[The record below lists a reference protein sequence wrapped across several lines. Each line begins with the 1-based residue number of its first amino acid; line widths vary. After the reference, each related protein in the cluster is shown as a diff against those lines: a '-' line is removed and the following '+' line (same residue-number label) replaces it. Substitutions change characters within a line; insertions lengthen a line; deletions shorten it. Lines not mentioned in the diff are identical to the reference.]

1 MDGGSKMSFL
11 VEYVG
16 NVNLVPVIITIVSVA
31 AGLIILSSIFR
42 MWKKVPQ
49 DKAMVV
55 TGMKKRIITGGGG
68 LVIPV
73 LERTDTISLGNIQLN
88 VNTSQTMSSQGVPID
103 VAGTAVIKVRNTHES
118 IYAAIEQF
126 SGINEGQIQTSISD
140 QVTLI
145 LEGKLR
151 EIVASMT
158 VEQIYNDREAFSA
171 KVQEVVGTKIG
182 EMGLELKDFSIKDV
196 NDTNGYIRAL
206 GAKQIAE
213 KKKDAEIAQA
223 MALKEESIK
232 KSEATKEGERARL
245 EAETEVSAAQKAKEV
260 QEAQYRSEQE
270 SAKAKAD
277 AAYEIQKSIT
287 NKEVIAA
294 QMEADILKQQKQK
307 ELQEAQLQV
316 EIAREQKQTELEQR
330 RAEKTRE
337 ELKVKIVEPA
347 NAEREQKQAEADAQ
361 KYTKIAEAQARAEA
375 RKAEANAEAE
385 AKKAEANAEAEAIKV
400 KAEAEANAAAVSG
413 DARAKAIAAVG
424 LAEAEAIKAKGLAE
438 AEAMEKKA
446 EAYKKYTGAAMAD
459 KLIEKLPDI
468 AKAIAEPLSQIS
480 DIKIYGGGVDNVAE
494 NVPTVLA
501 KVFDTVQSSVG
512 IDMKSIVMADS
523 LEAKTTKN
531 INLTGVEDVLKKE
544 IEK

>member
-1 MDGGSKMSFL
+1 MNFL
-11 VEYVG
+11 SMEFNISDYT
-16 NVNLVPVIITIVSVA
+16 PVIITIVSVMGA
-31 AGLIILSSIFR
+31 LIILTCIFR
-42 MWKKVPQ
+42 MWRKVPQ

-55 TGMKKRIITGGGG
+55 TGLRKKIITGGGG

-73 LERTDTISLGNIQLN
+73 LERTDMISLGNIQLN

-103 VAGTAVIKVRNTHES
+103 VAGTAVIKVRNTQES

-126 SGINEGQIQTSISD
+126 TGTNEMQIQASISE
-140 QVTLI
+140 QCTLI

-223 MALKEESIK
+223 MALKEESIQ
-232 KSEATKEGERARL
+232 KSAATKEGEKARL
-245 EAETEVSAAQKAKEV
+245 EAQTEVSAAMKAKEV
-260 QEAQYRSEQE
+260 QEAQYRTEQE

-287 NKEVIAA
+287 NKDVIQA
-294 QMEADILKQQKQK
+294 QMEADILKQVKQK

-337 ELKVKIVEPA
+337 ELKTKVVEPA
-347 NAEREQKQAEADAQ
+347 NADREQKKAQADAE
-361 KYTKIAEAQARAEA
+361 KYTKIAEAEARAEA
-375 RKAEANAEAE
+375 RKAEAT
-385 AKKAEANAEAEAIKV
+385 AEAEAIKL
-400 KAEAEANAAAVSG
+400 KAQADADAATVSG
-413 DARAKAIAAVG
+413 EAKAKAISAVG
-424 LAEAEAIKAKGLAE
+424 LAEAEAIRAKGLAE

-446 EAYKKYTGAAMAD
+446 EAYKKYTNAAMAD
-459 KLIEKLPDI
+459 KLIEKLPEI
-468 AKAIAEPLSQIS
+468 ARAVAEPLSKIS
-480 DIKIYGGGVDNVAE
+480 DIKIYGGGVDQVAE
-494 NVPTVLA
+494 NVPAVLA

-512 IDMKSIVMADS
+512 IDMKNIVMGES

-531 INLTGVEDVLKKE
+531 INVTGLGETLTHELTQ
-544 IEK
+544 

>member
-1 MDGGSKMSFL
+1 MLLVSLDGA
-11 VEYVG
+11 
-16 NVNLVPVIITIVSVA
+16 NLTPIIITVLAVVAVIILFSV
-31 AGLIILSSIFR
+31 IFS

-55 TGMKKRIITGGGG
+55 TGWRKRIITGGGG

-88 VNTSQTMSSQGVPID
+88 INTSQTMSSQGVPID
-103 VAGTAVIKVRNTHES
+103 VAGTAVIKVRNTRES

-126 SGINEGQIQTSISD
+126 IGNNEMQIQKSISD

-223 MALKEESIK
+223 IALKEENIK
-232 KSEATKEGERARL
+232 KSEATKEGEKARL
-245 EAETEVSAAQKAKEV
+245 EAQTEVSAAMKAKEV
-260 QEAQYRSEQE
+260 READFRSEQE

-287 NKEVIAA
+287 DKDVIAA
-294 QMEADILKQQKQK
+294 QMEADILKQIKQK
-307 ELQEAQLQV
+307 ELQEAQMQV
-316 EIAREQKQTELEQR
+316 EIARELKQIELEQR
-330 RAEKTRE
+330 RAEKTRQ
-337 ELKVKIVEPA
+337 ELKTTVVEPA
-347 NAEREQKQAEADAQ
+347 NADREQKMAEADAE
-361 KYTKIAEAQARAEA
+361 KYTKIAEAQAR
-375 RKAEANAEAE
+375 AE
-385 AKKAEANAEAEAIKV
+385 AKKAEANAEAEAILMKAR
-400 KAEAEANAAAVSG
+400 AEADAATLSG
-413 DARAKAIAAVG
+413 EARAKAIAAVG
-424 LAEAEAIKAKGLAE
+424 LAEAEAIKAKGIAE
-438 AEAMEKKA
+438 AEAMQKKA
-446 EAYKKYTGAAMAD
+446 EAYKNYTGAAMAD
-459 KLIEKLPDI
+459 KLIDKLPEL
-468 AKAIAEPLSQIS
+468 ARAVAEPLSQIS
-480 DIKIYGGGVDNVAE
+480 DIKIYGGGVESVTD

-501 KVFDTVQSSVG
+501 KVFETVQSSVG
-512 IDMKSIVMADS
+512 IDMKNIVMADS
-523 LEAKTTKN
+523 LDAKTTKN
-531 INLTGVEDVLKKE
+531 INVTGLEGHVLNE
-544 IEK
+544 FE

>member
-1 MDGGSKMSFL
+1 
-11 VEYVG
+11 
-16 NVNLVPVIITIVSVA
+16 
-31 AGLIILSSIFR
+31 
-42 MWKKVPQ
+42 
-49 DKAMVV
+49 
-55 TGMKKRIITGGGG
+55 
-68 LVIPV
+68 
-73 LERTDTISLGNIQLN
+73 
-88 VNTSQTMSSQGVPID
+88 MSSQGVPID

-126 SGINEGQIQTSISD
+126 TGANESQIQNSISE

-223 MALKEESIK
+223 MALKEESIQ
-232 KSEATKEGERARL
+232 KSEATKEGEKARL
-245 EAETEVSAAQKAKEV
+245 EAQTQVSAALKAKEV

-287 NKEVIAA
+287 YKEVIAA

-347 NAEREQKQAEADAQ
+347 DADRQQKQAEADAE
-361 KYTKIAEAQARAEA
+361 KYTRIAEAQARAEA
-375 RKAEANAEAE
+375 RIAEAKAGAE

-413 DARAKAIAAVG
+413 EARAKAISAVG

-446 EAYKKYTGAAMAD
+446 DAYKKYTGAAMAD
-459 KLIEKLPDI
+459 KLIEKLPEI

-480 DIKIYGGGVDNVAE
+480 DIKIYGGGIDNVAD

-512 IDMKSIVMADS
+512 IDMKNIVMGES
-523 LEAKTTKN
+523 LDAKTTKN
-531 INLTGVEDVLKKE
+531 INLSGVDDILKDELSK
-544 IEK
+544 

>member
-1 MDGGSKMSFL
+1 MSFL
-11 VEYVG
+11 TTVFDVSSIT
-16 NVNLVPVIITIVSVA
+16 PIIITVVAVA
-31 AGLIILSSIFR
+31 AGIAVLTSIFR

-55 TGMKKRIITGGGG
+55 TGMKKRVITGGGG

-88 VNTSQTMSSQGVPID
+88 ISTSQTMSSQGVPID

-126 SGINEGQIQTSISD
+126 TGANELHIQESISE

-223 MALKEESIK
+223 MAQKEESIQ
-232 KSEATKEGERARL
+232 KSAATKEGEKARL

-337 ELKVKIVEPA
+337 ELKTKIVEPA
-347 NAEREQKQAEADAQ
+347 NAEREQKQAEADAE

-375 RKAEANAEAE
+375 RKAEAIAEAE
-385 AKKAEANAEAEAIKV
+385 AKKAEAQGEAEAIKV
-400 KAEAEANAAAVSG
+400 KAEAEANAAAISG
-413 DARAKAIAAVG
+413 EARAKAISAVG

-459 KLIEKLPDI
+459 KLIEKLPEI
-468 AKAIAEPLSQIS
+468 AKAIADPLSQIS
-480 DIKIYGGGVDNVAE
+480 DIKIYGGGIDNVAE
-494 NVPTVLA
+494 NVPTILA

-523 LEAKTTKN
+523 LEARTTKN
-531 INLTGVEDVLKKE
+531 INVTGVEDVLNGKN
-544 IEK
+544 INL

>member
-1 MDGGSKMSFL
+1 MLLTGFEGI
-11 VEYVG
+11 
-16 NVNLVPVIITIVSVA
+16 NLAPIVITAIAVA
-31 AGLIILSSIFR
+31 AVLILLSMIFK

-55 TGMKKRIITGGGG
+55 TGLRKKVITGGGG
-68 LVIPV
+68 FVFPV

-88 VNTSQTMSSQGVPID
+88 VSTSQTMSSQGVPID
-103 VAGTAVIKVRNTHES
+103 VVGTAVIKVRNTHES
-118 IYAAIEQF
+118 IYTAIEQF
-126 SGINEGQIQTSISD
+126 TGPNEVQIQKSIAD

-232 KSEATKEGERARL
+232 KAEATKEGEKARL
-245 EAETEVSAAQKAKEV
+245 EAETEVSAALKVKEV
-260 QEAQYRSEQE
+260 RESDYRIEQQ

-287 NKEVIAA
+287 YKEVIAA

-316 EIAREQKQTELEQR
+316 EIARELKQIELEQR

-337 ELKVKIVEPA
+337 ELKTKVVEPA
-347 NAEREQKQAEADAQ
+347 NAEREQKRAEAEAE
-361 KYTKIAEAQARAEA
+361 KYARIAEAEA
-375 RKAEANAEAE
+375 RAE
-385 AKKAEANAEAEAIKV
+385 AKKAEAFAEAEAIALKA
-400 KAEAEANAAAVSG
+400 KAEAEAAKISG
-413 DARAKAIAAVG
+413 EAKAKAIAAVG

-459 KLIEKLPDI
+459 KLIEKLPEL
-468 AKAIAEPLSQIS
+468 ARAVAEPLSQIS
-480 DIKIYGGGVDNVAE
+480 DIKIYGGGIDSVSD

-501 KVFDTVQSSVG
+501 KVFETVQSSVG
-512 IDMKSIVMADS
+512 IDMKNIIMAES

-531 INLTGVEDVLKKE
+531 INLTGLNEEVADDLVK
-544 IEK
+544 

>member
-1 MDGGSKMSFL
+1 MTL
-11 VEYVG
+11 LANVG
-16 NVNLVPVIITIVSVA
+16 VNFGPIIITVLAVVI
-31 AGLIILSSIFR
+31 GIFILVSIFS

-68 LVIPV
+68 VVLPV

-88 VNTSQTMSSQGVPID
+88 VNTSQTMSSQGIPID

-118 IYAAIEQF
+118 IYLAIEQF
-126 SGINEGQIQTSISD
+126 SGINENQIQASIAE

-196 NDTNGYIRAL
+196 NDTNGYIKAL

-223 MALKEESIK
+223 LALKEESIK
-232 KSEATKEGERARL
+232 KSEATKEGEKARL
-245 EAETEVSAAQKAKEV
+245 EAQTEVSAAMKAKEV
-260 QEAQYRSEQE
+260 QEAQYRIEQE

-287 NKEVIAA
+287 YKDVIAA
-294 QMEADILKQQKQK
+294 QMEADILRQQKQK

-337 ELKVKIVEPA
+337 ELKTKVVEPA
-347 NAEREQKQAEADAQ
+347 NADREQKKAEADAK
-361 KYTKIAEAQARAEA
+361 KYAQIADAEARAEA
-375 RKAEANAEAE
+375 RKAESV
-385 AKKAEANAEAEAIKV
+385 AEAEAIKL
-400 KAEAEANAAAVSG
+400 KAQAQANAEAINGEAK
-413 DARAKAIAAVG
+413 AKAISAVG
-424 LAEAEAIKAKGLAE
+424 LAEAESIKAKGLAE

-459 KLIEKLPDI
+459 KLIEKLPDL
-468 AKAIAEPLSQIS
+468 AKAIAEPLGQIS
-480 DIKIYGGGVDNVAE
+480 DIKIYGGGIESVSD

-501 KVFDTVQSSVG
+501 KVFDTVQSAVG

-523 LEAKTTKN
+523 LEARTTKN
-531 INLTGVEDVLKKE
+531 ISVSGVGGDLIDE
-544 IEK
+544 ITK

>member
-1 MDGGSKMSFL
+1 MILLKAEGYSFT
-11 VEYVG
+11 
-16 NVNLVPVIITIVSVA
+16 PIVITVIAVL
-31 AGLIILSSIFR
+31 AGIAILASIFS

-55 TGMKKRIITGGGG
+55 TGLKKRVITGGGG

-73 LERTDTISLGNIQLN
+73 LERTDTISLGNMQLN
-88 VNTSQTMSSQGVPID
+88 INTSQTMSSQGVPID
-103 VAGTAVIKVRNTHES
+103 VAGTAVIKVRNTFES

-126 SGINEGQIQTSISD
+126 TGTNESQIQGSISE

-158 VEQIYNDREAFSA
+158 VEMIYNDREAFSA

-213 KKKDAEIAQA
+213 KRKDAEIAQA
-223 MALKEESIK
+223 MAQKEESIQ
-232 KSEATKEGERARL
+232 KSVATKEGEKARL
-245 EAETEVSAAQKAKEV
+245 EAETEVSAAIMAKEV
-260 QEAQYRSEQE
+260 LEAQYRSEQE

-287 NKEVIAA
+287 NKDVIAA
-294 QMEADILKQQKQK
+294 QMEADILRQLKQK

-337 ELKVKIVEPA
+337 ELKTKIVEPA
-347 NAEREQKQAEADAQ
+347 NAEREQRMAEADAE

-375 RKAEANAEAE
+375 RV
-385 AKKAEANAEAEAIKV
+385 AEANAEAEAIKV
-400 KAEAEANAAAVSG
+400 RAEADANAATVSG
-413 DARAKAIAAVG
+413 EAKARAISAVG

-446 EAYKKYTGAAMAD
+446 EAYMKYTGAAMAD
-459 KLIEKLPDI
+459 KLIEKLPEI
-468 AKAIAEPLSQIS
+468 ARAIAEPLSQIS
-480 DIKIYGGGVDNVAE
+480 DIKIYGGGIDSVAD

-501 KVFDTVQSSVG
+501 KVFETVKSAVG

-523 LEAKTTKN
+523 FEARTTKN
-531 INLTGVEDVLKKE
+531 VNVTGVGDVLTKE
-544 IEK
+544 ISK

>member
-1 MDGGSKMSFL
+1 MLLASIEGA
-11 VEYVG
+11 
-16 NVNLVPVIITIVSVA
+16 NLAPVIITVVIVA
-31 AGLIILSSIFR
+31 ALLLLISMIFR

-68 LVIPV
+68 LVLPV
-73 LERTDTISLGNIQLN
+73 FERTDTISLGNIQLN
-88 VNTSQTMSSQGVPID
+88 INTSQTMSSQGVPID
-103 VAGTAVIKVRNTHES
+103 VIGTAVIKVRNTHES

-126 SGINEGQIQTSISD
+126 SGVNEAQIQKSIGD

-196 NDTNGYIRAL
+196 NDTNGYIKAL

-213 KKKDAEIAQA
+213 KKKDAEIAEA
-223 MALKEESIK
+223 LALKEESIK
-232 KSEATKEGERARL
+232 KAEATKEGEKARL
-245 EAETEVSAAQKAKEV
+245 EAETEVSAALKAKGV
-260 QEAQYRSEQE
+260 KEAEFRMEAE

-287 NKEVIAA
+287 DKDVIAA

-316 EIAREQKQTELEQR
+316 EIARELKQIELEQR

-337 ELKVKIVEPA
+337 ELKTKVVEPA
-347 NAEREQKQAEADAQ
+347 IAEKEQKKAEAEAE
-361 KYTKIAEAQARAEA
+361 KYTKIAEAEARAEA
-375 RKAEANAEAE
+375 RKAEANADAE
-385 AKKAEANAEAEAIKV
+385 AIALKAKADAEAETISG
-400 KAEAEANAAAVSG
+400 EAK
-413 DARAKAIAAVG
+413 AKAIAAVG
-424 LAEAEAIKAKGLAE
+424 LAEAEAIKAKGIAE

-468 AKAIAEPLSQIS
+468 AKAVAEPLSQIS
-480 DIKIYGGGVDNVAE
+480 DIKIYGGGIESVSDQ
-494 NVPTVLA
+494 VPTVLA

-531 INLTGVEDVLKKE
+531 VNVSGIDSDVVKK
-544 IEK
+544 

>member
-1 MDGGSKMSFL
+1 MSFL
-11 VEYVG
+11 TEYFG
-16 NVNLVPVIITIVSVA
+16 TIDIVPVIITVVAVA
-31 AGLIILSSIFR
+31 AGLTILTAIFR

-55 TGMKKRIITGGGG
+55 TGMKKRVITGGGG

-126 SGINEGQIQTSISD
+126 TGTNESQIQNSISE

-223 MALKEESIK
+223 MALKEESIQ

-245 EAETEVSAAQKAKEV
+245 EAQTQVSAALKAKEV

-287 NKEVIAA
+287 YKEVIAA

-347 NAEREQKQAEADAQ
+347 DADRQQKQAEADAQ
-361 KYTKIAEAQARAEA
+361 KYTRIAEAQARAEA

-413 DARAKAIAAVG
+413 EARAKAISAVG

-446 EAYKKYTGAAMAD
+446 DAYKKYTGAAMAD
-459 KLIEKLPDI
+459 KLIEKLPEI

-480 DIKIYGGGVDNVAE
+480 DIKIYGGGVDNVAD

-512 IDMKSIVMADS
+512 IDMKNIVMGDS
-523 LEAKTTKN
+523 LDAKTTKN
-531 INLTGVEDVLKKE
+531 INLSGVDDILKDELSK
-544 IEK
+544 

>member
-1 MDGGSKMSFL
+1 MLVGSF
-11 VEYVG
+11 EG
-16 NVNLVPVIITIVSVA
+16 VNLAPIIITVVAVA
-31 AGLIILSSIFR
+31 AGLFLLSAIFR

-55 TGMKKRIITGGGG
+55 TGMKKRVITGGGG

-73 LERTDTISLGNIQLN
+73 LERTDIISLGNIQLN
-88 VNTSQTMSSQGVPID
+88 INTSQTMSSQGVPID
-103 VAGTAVIKVRNTHES
+103 VVGTAVIKVRNTHES

-126 SGINEGQIQTSISD
+126 SGINELQIQKSISD

-223 MALKEESIK
+223 IALKEESIQK
-232 KSEATKEGERARL
+232 AEATKEGEKARL
-245 EAETEVSAAQKAKEV
+245 EAETEVSAAFKAKEV
-260 QEAQYRSEQE
+260 RVADFRSEQE

-294 QMEADILKQQKQK
+294 QMEADILRQQKQK

-316 EIAREQKQTELEQR
+316 EIARELKQIELEQR

-337 ELKVKIVEPA
+337 ELKTKIVEPA
-347 NAEREQKQAEADAQ
+347 NAVREQK
-361 KYTKIAEAQARAEA
+361 
-375 RKAEANAEAE
+375 
-385 AKKAEANAEAEAIKV
+385 
-400 KAEAEANAAAVSG
+400 KAEAEAEKYSRIAEAEARAESQKAEATANAEAITLKAKAEAEAATLSG
-413 DARAKAIAAVG
+413 EARAKAISAVG
-424 LAEAEAIKAKGLAE
+424 LAEAEAIKAKGIAE

-459 KLIEKLPDI
+459 KLIDKLPEL
-468 AKAIAEPLSQIS
+468 ARAVAEPLSQIS
-480 DIKIYGGGVDNVAE
+480 DIKIYGGGIDSISD

-501 KVFDTVQSSVG
+501 KVFDTIQSSVG
-512 IDMKSIVMADS
+512 IDMKNIIMSDS

-531 INLTGVEDVLKKE
+531 INVTGIGEEMIKSISE
-544 IEK
+544 

>member
-1 MDGGSKMSFL
+1 MLLTSF
-11 VEYVG
+11 VEFD
-16 NVNLVPVIITIVSVA
+16 LAPIIITVVA
-31 AGLIILSSIFR
+31 VMAVLILLSMIFR

-55 TGMKKRIITGGGG
+55 TGLRKKVITGGGG
-68 LVIPV
+68 FVLPV

-88 VNTSQTMSSQGVPID
+88 ISTSQTMSSQGVPID
-103 VAGTAVIKVRNTHES
+103 VLGTAVIKVRNTHES

-126 SGINEGQIQTSISD
+126 TGPSEAHIQKAIAD
-140 QVTLI
+140 QVTVI

-223 MALKEESIK
+223 IALKEESIK
-232 KSEATKEGERARL
+232 KAEATKEGERARL
-245 EAETEVSAAQKAKEV
+245 EAETEVSAAQKVKGVRES
-260 QEAQYRSEQE
+260 EYRMEQE

-287 NKEVIAA
+287 FKEVISA
-294 QMEADILKQQKQK
+294 QMEADILKQVKQK

-316 EIAREQKQTELEQR
+316 EIARELKQIELEQR

-337 ELKVKIVEPA
+337 ELKTKVVEPA
-347 NAEREQKQAEADAQ
+347 IAEKEQKKAEAEAE
-361 KYTKIAEAQARAEA
+361 KYSKIAEAEA
-375 RKAEANAEAE
+375 RAE
-385 AKKAEANAEAEAIKV
+385 AKKAEAIAEAEAIALKA
-400 KAEAEANAAAVSG
+400 KADAEAAMISG
-413 DARAKAIAAVG
+413 EARAKAISAVG
-424 LAEAEAIKAKGLAE
+424 MAEAEAIKAKGLAE

-459 KLIEKLPDI
+459 KLIEKLPEL
-468 AKAIAEPLSQIS
+468 ARAIAEPLSQIS
-480 DIKIYGGGVDNVAE
+480 DIKIYGGGIESVTD

-512 IDMKSIVMADS
+512 IDMKNIVMAES

-531 INLTGVEDVLKKE
+531 LNVTGLGEE
-544 IEK
+544 IIKDISK

>member
-1 MDGGSKMSFL
+1 MIYL
-11 VEYVG
+11 TANVG
-16 NVNLVPVIITIVSVA
+16 TTDIVPIIITVIAVA
-31 AGLIILSSIFR
+31 AGLAILTSIFR

-88 VNTSQTMSSQGVPID
+88 VNTIQTMSSQGVPID

-126 SGINEGQIQTSISD
+126 IGTSESQIQNSISE

-223 MALKEESIK
+223 MALKEESIQ
-232 KSEATKEGERARL
+232 KSEAAKEGEKAKL
-245 EAETEVSAAQKAKEV
+245 EAQTQVSSALKAKEV

-287 NKEVIAA
+287 NKDVIAA
-294 QMEADILKQQKQK
+294 QMEADILKQVKQK
-307 ELQEAQLQV
+307 ELQEAELQV

-347 NAEREQKQAEADAQ
+347 DADRLQKQAQADAV
-361 KYTKIAEAQARAEA
+361 KYARIAEAQARAEA
-375 RKAEANAEAE
+375 RKAEANAD
-385 AKKAEANAEAEAIKV
+385 AEAIKV
-400 KAEAEANAAAVSG
+400 KAEAEANAEAVSG
-413 DARAKAIAAVG
+413 ESKAKAITAVG
-424 LAEAEAIKAKGLAE
+424 RAEAESIKAKGLAE

-459 KLIEKLPDI
+459 KLIEKLPEI
-468 AKAIAEPLSQIS
+468 AKAIAEPLGQIS
-480 DIKIYGGGVDNVAE
+480 DIKIYDGGIDKVSE

-501 KVFDTVQSSVG
+501 KVFDTIQSSVG
-512 IDMKSIVMADS
+512 IDMKDIVMADS

-531 INLTGVEDVLKKE
+531 INVTGVDEALKNE
-544 IEK
+544 IDK

>member
-1 MDGGSKMSFL
+1 MLLTSEIASYG
-11 VEYVG
+11 
-16 NVNLVPVIITIVSVA
+16 PIILTVA
-31 AGLIILSSIFR
+31 AVVLVLLILSLILR
-42 MWKKVPQ
+42 LWKKVPQ

-55 TGMKKRIITGGGG
+55 TGLRKKIITGGGG
-68 LVIPV
+68 IVIPV
-73 LERTDTISLGNIQLN
+73 FERTDIISLGNIQLN
-88 VNTSQTMSSQGVPID
+88 ISTSQTMSSQGVPID
-103 VAGTAVIKVRNTHES
+103 VLGTAVIKVRNTHES

-126 SGINEGQIQTSISD
+126 TGTNEPQIQKSISE

-223 MALKEESIK
+223 IALKEENIK
-232 KSEATKEGERARL
+232 KSEATKEGEKARL
-245 EAETEVSAAQKAKEV
+245 EAETEVSAAIKAKEV
-260 QEAQYRSEQE
+260 READYRSEQE

-287 NKEVIAA
+287 YKEVISA

-316 EIAREQKQTELEQR
+316 DIARELKQIELEQR

-337 ELKVKIVEPA
+337 ELKTKVVEPA
-347 NAEREQKQAEADAQ
+347 NADREQKKAEADAE
-361 KYTKIAEAQARAEA
+361 KYTKIAEAEARAES
-375 RKAEANAEAE
+375 RKT
-385 AKKAEANAEAEAIKV
+385 EANAEAEAIRLKA
-400 KAEAEANAAAVSG
+400 KAEADAEALNGEAK
-413 DARAKAIAAVG
+413 ARAISAVG

-459 KLIEKLPDI
+459 KLIEKLPEV
-468 AKAIAEPLSQIS
+468 ARAVAEPLSQIS
-480 DIKIYGGGVDNVAE
+480 DIKIYGGGIDSVSD

-501 KVFDTVQSSVG
+501 KVFDTVQSAVG
-512 IDMKSIVMADS
+512 IDVKNIVMAES
-523 LEAKTTKN
+523 LDAKTTKN
-531 INLTGVEDVLKKE
+531 INVTGLNKDIISEVTE
-544 IEK
+544 

>member
-1 MDGGSKMSFL
+1 MLLASFDGASIA
-11 VEYVG
+11 
-16 NVNLVPVIITIVSVA
+16 PIIITVVA
-31 AGLIILSSIFR
+31 VAGFILLLSLIFR
-42 MWKKVPQ
+42 MWRKVPQ
-49 DKAMVV
+49 DKAVVV
-55 TGMKKRIITGGGG
+55 TGMKKRVITGGGG

-88 VNTSQTMSSQGVPID
+88 INTSQTMSSQGVPID
-103 VAGTAVIKVRNTHES
+103 VVGTAVIKVRNTHES

-126 SGINEGQIQTSISD
+126 TGVNEGQIQKSISD

-223 MALKEESIK
+223 IALKEESIK
-232 KSEATKEGERARL
+232 KAEATKEGEKARL
-245 EAETEVSAAQKAKEV
+245 EAETEVSAAVKAKEV
-260 QEAQYRSEQE
+260 REAEYRSEQE

-316 EIAREQKQTELEQR
+316 DIARELKQIELEQR

-337 ELKVKIVEPA
+337 ELKTKVVEPA
-347 NAEREQKQAEADAQ
+347 NAEREQKKAEAEAE
-361 KYTKIAEAQARAEA
+361 KYTKIAEAEA
-375 RKAEANAEAE
+375 RAE
-385 AKKAEANAEAEAIKV
+385 AKKAEANAEAEAITLKA
-400 KAEAEANAAAVSG
+400 KAEADAAAISG
-413 DARAKAIAAVG
+413 EAKAKAIAAVG

-459 KLIEKLPDI
+459 KLIDKLPEL
-468 AKAIAEPLSQIS
+468 ARAVAEPLSQIS
-480 DIKIYGGGVDNVAE
+480 DIKIYGGGIESVSD

-501 KVFDTVQSSVG
+501 KVFETVQSSVG
-512 IDMKSIVMADS
+512 IDMKNIIMAES
-523 LEAKTTKN
+523 LDAKTTKN
-531 INLTGVEDVLKKE
+531 INVTGIDSE
-544 IEK
+544 IINEVK

>member
-1 MDGGSKMSFL
+1 MVILASSLGSEL
-11 VEYVG
+11 A
-16 NVNLVPVIITIVSVA
+16 PIIITVIAVA
-31 AGLIILSSIFR
+31 AALAILTTIFR

-55 TGMKKRIITGGGG
+55 TGMKKRVITGGGG

-88 VNTSQTMSSQGVPID
+88 INTTQTMSSQGVPID

-126 SGINEGQIQTSISD
+126 TGLNESQIQGSISE

-223 MALKEESIK
+223 MAQKEESIQ
-232 KSEATKEGERARL
+232 KSVATKEGEKARL
-245 EAETEVSAAQKAKEV
+245 EAETEVSAAMKAKEV

-287 NKEVIAA
+287 NKDVIAA
-294 QMEADILKQQKQK
+294 QMEADILKQLKQK

-330 RAEKTRE
+330 RAEKT
-337 ELKVKIVEPA
+337 
-347 NAEREQKQAEADAQ
+347 
-361 KYTKIAEAQARAEA
+361 T
-375 RKAEANAEAE
+375 
-385 AKKAEANAEAEAIKV
+385 
-400 KAEAEANAAAVSG
+400 
-413 DARAKAIAAVG
+413 
-424 LAEAEAIKAKGLAE
+424 
-438 AEAMEKKA
+438 
-446 EAYKKYTGAAMAD
+446 
-459 KLIEKLPDI
+459 
-468 AKAIAEPLSQIS
+468 
-480 DIKIYGGGVDNVAE
+480 
-494 NVPTVLA
+494 
-501 KVFDTVQSSVG
+501 
-512 IDMKSIVMADS
+512 
-523 LEAKTTKN
+523 
-531 INLTGVEDVLKKE
+531 
-544 IEK
+544 

>member
-1 MDGGSKMSFL
+1 MVLALSGIEFGPIVITVIGVVLL
-11 VEYVG
+11 VFV
-16 NVNLVPVIITIVSVA
+16 LA
-31 AGLIILSSIFR
+31 SIFS

-68 LVIPV
+68 VVIPI

-88 VNTSQTMSSQGVPID
+88 INTSQTMSSQGVPID

-118 IYAAIEQF
+118 IYLAIEQF
-126 SGINEGQIQTSISD
+126 TGINENQIQGAISE

-158 VEQIYNDREAFSA
+158 VEMIYNDREAFSA

-196 NDTNGYIRAL
+196 NDTNGYIKAL

-223 MALKEESIK
+223 NALKEESIQ
-232 KSEATKEGERARL
+232 KSEATKEGEKARL
-245 EAETEVSAAQKAKEV
+245 EAQTEVSAAMKAKEV

-270 SAKAKAD
+270 SARAKAD

-287 NKEVIAA
+287 NKDIIAA
-294 QMEADILKQQKQK
+294 QMEADILKQVKQK

-337 ELKVKIVEPA
+337 ELKTTVVEPA
-347 NAEREQKQAEADAQ
+347 NADREQKMAEADAE
-361 KYTKIAEAQARAEA
+361 KYTQIAAAEARAEA
-375 RKAEANAEAE
+375 KKSD
-385 AKKAEANAEAEAIKV
+385 AKAEAEAIKV
-400 KAEAEANAAAVSG
+400 KAQAQADAEAING
-413 DARAKAIAAVG
+413 EARAKAISAVG

-438 AEAMEKKA
+438 AEAMEKRA
-446 EAYKKYTGAAMAD
+446 EAYMKYTGAAMAD
-459 KLIEKLPDI
+459 KLIEKLPEI
-468 AKAIAEPLSQIS
+468 ARAIAEPLGQIS
-480 DIKIYGGGVDNVAE
+480 DIKIYGGSVGNVSE
-494 NVPTVLA
+494 NVPAVLA
-501 KVFDTVQSSVG
+501 KVFDTVQSAVG
-512 IDMKSIVMADS
+512 IDMRSIVMADS
-523 LEAKTTKN
+523 LEARTTKN
-531 INLTGVEDVLKKE
+531 INVSGIGEDLIDEVTK
-544 IEK
+544 

>member
-1 MDGGSKMSFL
+1 MLLAYTTGDSSGGA
-11 VEYVG
+11 VA
-16 NVNLVPVIITIVSVA
+16 PIIITILLVLA
-31 AGLIILSSIFR
+31 AILIISLILR

-55 TGMKKRIITGGGG
+55 TGIRKKVITGGGG
-68 LVIPV
+68 IVIPV
-73 LERTDTISLGNIQLN
+73 LERTDIISLGNIQLN
-88 VNTSQTMSSQGVPID
+88 ISTSQTMSSQGVPID
-103 VAGTAVIKVRNTHES
+103 VLGTAVIKVRNTHES

-126 SGINEGQIQTSISD
+126 TGVNEQQIQKSIAD

-223 MALKEESIK
+223 IALKEESIK
-232 KSEATKEGERARL
+232 KAEATKEGEKARL
-245 EAETEVSAAQKAKEV
+245 EAETEVSAAIKAKEV
-260 QEAQYRSEQE
+260 REAEYRMEQE

-287 NKEVIAA
+287 DKEVISA

-316 EIAREQKQTELEQR
+316 DIARELKQIELEQR

-337 ELKVKIVEPA
+337 ELKTKVVEPA
-347 NAEREQKQAEADAQ
+347 NAEREQKRAEADAE
-361 KYTKIAEAQARAEA
+361 KYAKIAEAEARAEA
-375 RKAEANAEAE
+375 QKAEAS
-385 AKKAEANAEAEAIKV
+385 AEAEAIKLKA
-400 KAEAEANAAAVSG
+400 KAEADAQMISG
-413 DARAKAIAAVG
+413 EARAKAIAAVG
-424 LAEAEAIKAKGLAE
+424 LAEAEAIRAKGLAE
-438 AEAMEKKA
+438 AEAMEKRA

-459 KLIEKLPDI
+459 KLIEKLPEL
-468 AKAIAEPLSQIS
+468 ARAVAEPLSQIS
-480 DIKIYGGGVDNVAE
+480 DIKIYGGGIDSVSE

-512 IDMKSIVMADS
+512 IDMKSIIMADS

-531 INLTGVEDVLKKE
+531 VNVTGLGKDTIQE
-544 IEK
+544 ITE

>member
-1 MDGGSKMSFL
+1 MLLATISGADLG
-11 VEYVG
+11 
-16 NVNLVPVIITIVSVA
+16 PIIVTIIAVA
-31 AGLIILSSIFR
+31 AGIAVLTVIFR
-42 MWKKVPQ
+42 MWRKVPQ
-49 DKAMVV
+49 DKAVVV
-55 TGMKKRIITGGGG
+55 TGMKKRVITGGGG

-88 VNTSQTMSSQGVPID
+88 ITTSQTMSSQGVPID
-103 VAGTAVIKVRNTHES
+103 VLGTAVIKVRNTHES
-118 IYAAIEQF
+118 IYTAIEQF
-126 SGINEGQIQTSISD
+126 SGVNEMQIQKSIGD

-196 NDTNGYIRAL
+196 NDTNGYIKAL

-223 MALKEESIK
+223 LALKEESIK
-232 KSEATKEGERARL
+232 KSEATKEGEKARL
-245 EAETEVSAAQKAKEV
+245 EAETEVSAALKAKEV
-260 QEAQYRSEQE
+260 RESEYRTEQE

-294 QMEADILKQQKQK
+294 QMEADILKQIKQK

-316 EIAREQKQTELEQR
+316 EIAREQKQTELQQR

-337 ELKVKIVEPA
+337 ELKTTVVEPA
-347 NAEREQKQAEADAQ
+347 NAEREQKKAEADAI
-361 KYTKIAEAQARAEA
+361 KYAQIAEAEA
-375 RKAEANAEAE
+375 RAE
-385 AKKAEANAEAEAIKV
+385 AKKAEANAEAEATKL
-400 KAEAEANAAAVSG
+400 
-413 DARAKAIAAVG
+413 RAKADADAAAIIGEAKAKAISAVG

-446 EAYKKYTGAAMAD
+446 EAYRKYTGAAMAD
-459 KLIEKLPDI
+459 KLIEKLPEI
-468 AKAIAEPLSQIS
+468 AKSIAEPLSQIS
-480 DIKIYGGGVDNVAE
+480 DIKIYGGGVENVAD

-501 KVFDTVQSSVG
+501 KVFETVQSSVG
-512 IDMKSIVMADS
+512 IDMKNIIMADS
-523 LEAKTTKN
+523 LDARTTKN
-531 INLTGVEDVLKKE
+531 INVKGVSEELLQDSNQ
-544 IEK
+544 

>member
-1 MDGGSKMSFL
+1 MILLTSILEFT
-11 VEYVG
+11 
-16 NVNLVPVIITIVSVA
+16 PIIITVVA
-31 AGLIILSSIFR
+31 VVAGLAILTVIFR

-55 TGMKKRIITGGGG
+55 TGMKKRVITGGGG
-68 LVIPV
+68 LVIPI

-88 VNTSQTMSSQGVPID
+88 INTSQTMSSQGVPID
-103 VAGTAVIKVRNTHES
+103 VVGTAVIKVRNTHES

-126 SGINEGQIQTSISD
+126 SGVSEAQIQKAIAD

-223 MALKEESIK
+223 MALKEESIQ
-232 KSEATKEGERARL
+232 KSEATKEGQKARL
-245 EAETEVSAAQKAKEV
+245 EAETEVSAAMKAKEV
-260 QEAQYRSEQE
+260 QEAEYRSEQE

-287 NKEVIAA
+287 FKDVIAA
-294 QMEADILKQQKQK
+294 QMEADILKQVKQK

-316 EIAREQKQTELEQR
+316 DIAREQKQIELEQR

-337 ELKVKIVEPA
+337 ELKTKVVEPA
-347 NAEREQKQAEADAQ
+347 NAEREQRRAEADAE
-361 KYTKIAEAQARAEA
+361 KYTKIAEAEARAEA
-375 RKAEANAEAE
+375 R
-385 AKKAEANAEAEAIKV
+385 KAEANAEAEAIKV
-400 KAEAEANAAAVSG
+400 KAEADANAATVNG
-413 DARAKAIAAVG
+413 EARAKAISAVG
-424 LAEAEAIKAKGLAE
+424 LAEAEAIRAKGLAE

-459 KLIEKLPDI
+459 KLIEKLPEI

-480 DIKIYGGGVDNVAE
+480 DIKIYGGGIDNVAE

-501 KVFDTVQSSVG
+501 KVFETVQSSVG

-523 LEAKTTKN
+523 LEARTTKN
-531 INLTGVEDVLKKE
+531 INVTGVGELLTNE
-544 IEK
+544 ISEK

>member
-1 MDGGSKMSFL
+1 
-11 VEYVG
+11 
-16 NVNLVPVIITIVSVA
+16 
-31 AGLIILSSIFR
+31 
-42 MWKKVPQ
+42 
-49 DKAMVV
+49 
-55 TGMKKRIITGGGG
+55 
-68 LVIPV
+68 
-73 LERTDTISLGNIQLN
+73 
-88 VNTSQTMSSQGVPID
+88 MSSQGVPID
-103 VAGTAVIKVRNTHES
+103 VLGTAVIKVRNTHES
-118 IYAAIEQF
+118 IYTAIEQF
-126 SGINEGQIQTSISD
+126 TGVNELQIQRSIAD

-196 NDTNGYIRAL
+196 NDTNGYIKAL

-223 MALKEESIK
+223 VALKEESIK
-232 KSEATKEGERARL
+232 KSEATKEGEKARL
-245 EAETEVSAAQKAKEV
+245 EAETEVSAAMKAKEV
-260 QEAQYRSEQE
+260 REAEFRTEQE

-294 QMEADILKQQKQK
+294 QMEADILKQVKQK

-316 EIAREQKQTELEQR
+316 DIAREQKQTELQQR

-337 ELKVKIVEPA
+337 ELKTTVVEPA
-347 NAEREQKQAEADAQ
+347 NAEREQKKAEADAA
-361 KYTKIAEAQARAEA
+361 KYTQIAEAEA
-375 RKAEANAEAE
+375 RAE
-385 AKKAEANAEAEAIKV
+385 AKKAEANAEAEATKM
-400 KAEAEANAAAVSG
+400 
-413 DARAKAIAAVG
+413 RAKADADAAAIIGEAKAKAISAVG

-459 KLIEKLPDI
+459 KLIEKLPEI
-468 AKAIAEPLSQIS
+468 ARSIAEPLSQIS
-480 DIKIYGGGVDNVAE
+480 DIKIYGGGIDDVAG

-501 KVFDTVQSSVG
+501 KVFETVQSSVG

-523 LEAKTTKN
+523 LEARTTKN
-531 INLTGVEDVLKKE
+531 INVKGISEELLKE
-544 IEK
+544 GNQ

>member
-1 MDGGSKMSFL
+1 ML
-11 VEYVG
+11 LA
-16 NVNLVPVIITIVSVA
+16 NLDAADFTSVIITVLAIA
-31 AGLIILSSIFR
+31 AILLIISTIFR

-68 LVIPV
+68 LVVPI

-88 VNTSQTMSSQGVPID
+88 INTSQTMSSQGVPID
-103 VAGTAVIKVRNTHES
+103 VIGTAVIKVRNTHES

-126 SGINEGQIQTSISD
+126 TGTNEMQIQKSIAE

-223 MALKEESIK
+223 IALKEESIK
-232 KSEATKEGERARL
+232 KSEATKEGEKARI
-245 EAETEVSAAQKAKEV
+245 EAETEISAAMKAKEV
-260 QEAQYRSEQE
+260 READYRIEQE

-277 AAYEIQKSIT
+277 AAYDIQKSIT
-287 NKEVIAA
+287 YKDVISA

-316 EIAREQKQTELEQR
+316 DIARELKQIELEQR

-337 ELKVKIVEPA
+337 ELKTKVVEPA
-347 NAEREQKQAEADAQ
+347 NAEKEQKKAEADAQ
-361 KYTKIAEAQARAEA
+361 KYTRIAEAEARAEA
-375 RKAEANAEAE
+375 RKAEANADAE
-385 AKKAEANAEAEAIKV
+385 ARKYEASAEAEAIQV
-400 KAEAEANAAAVSG
+400 KARAQADAEAING
-413 DARAKAIAAVG
+413 EARAKAISAVG
-424 LAEAEAIKAKGLAE
+424 IAEAEAIKAKGIAE

-459 KLIEKLPDI
+459 KIIEKLPEL
-468 AKAIAEPLSQIS
+468 ARAVAEPLSQIS
-480 DIKIYGGGVDNVAE
+480 DIKIYGGGIDSVSE

-512 IDMKSIVMADS
+512 IDMKQIIMAES
-523 LEAKTTKN
+523 LDAKTTKN
-531 INLTGVEDVLKKE
+531 INLTGIDKEVVKE
-544 IEK
+544 ITQE

>member
-1 MDGGSKMSFL
+1 MVLLSSEL
-11 VEYVG
+11 EYA
-16 NVNLVPVIITIVSVA
+16 PIIITIVAVC
-31 AGLIILSSIFR
+31 AGLAILTSILR

-55 TGMKKRIITGGGG
+55 TGLRKKVITGGGG
-68 LVIPV
+68 IVIPV
-73 LERTDTISLGNIQLN
+73 LERTDTISLGNMQLN
-88 VNTSQTMSSQGVPID
+88 INTTQTMSSQGVPID
-103 VAGTAVIKVRNTHES
+103 VAGTAVIKVRNTPES

-126 SGINEGQIQTSISD
+126 IGSSESQIQESISE

-196 NDTNGYIRAL
+196 NDTNGYIKAL

-213 KKKDAEIAQA
+213 KRKDAEIAQA
-223 MALKEESIK
+223 MAQKEESIQ
-232 KSEATKEGERARL
+232 KSEATKEGEKARL
-245 EAETEVSAAQKAKEV
+245 EAQTEVSAAMKAKEV
-260 QEAQYRSEQE
+260 QEAQYRGEQE

-287 NKEVIAA
+287 YKDVIAA
-294 QMEADILKQQKQK
+294 QMEADILKQVKQK

-337 ELKVKIVEPA
+337 ELKTKVVEPA
-347 NAEREQKQAEADAQ
+347 NAEREQKMAEADAD
-361 KYTKIAEAQARAEA
+361 KYTKIAEAQARSEA

-385 AKKAEANAEAEAIKV
+385 AIQV
-400 KAEAEANAAAVSG
+400 KAQADANAATMSG
-413 DARAKAIAAVG
+413 DARAKAISAVG
-424 LAEAEAIKAKGLAE
+424 LAEAEAIRAKGLAE

-459 KLIEKLPDI
+459 KLIDKLPEI
-468 AKAIAEPLSQIS
+468 ARAIAEPLSQIS
-480 DIKIYGGGVDNVAE
+480 DIKIYGGGVDSVAD
-494 NVPTVLA
+494 NVPAVLA
-501 KVFDTVQSSVG
+501 KVFETVQSAVG
-512 IDMKSIVMADS
+512 IDMKNIVMADS
-523 LEAKTTKN
+523 LEARTTKN
-531 INLTGVEDVLKKE
+531 VNLTGLGEELTKE
-544 IEK
+544 ISM

>member
-1 MDGGSKMSFL
+1 MSFL
-11 VEYVG
+11 TEYFG
-16 NVNLVPVIITIVSVA
+16 TIDIVPIIITVVAVA
-31 AGLIILSSIFR
+31 AGLTILTAIFR

-55 TGMKKRIITGGGG
+55 TGMKKRVITGGGG

-126 SGINEGQIQTSISD
+126 TGTNESQIQNSISE

-223 MALKEESIK
+223 MALKEESIQ

-245 EAETEVSAAQKAKEV
+245 EAQTQVSAALKAKEV

-287 NKEVIAA
+287 YKEVIAA

-347 NAEREQKQAEADAQ
+347 DADRQQKQAEAEAQ
-361 KYTKIAEAQARAEA
+361 KYTRIAEAQARAEA

-413 DARAKAIAAVG
+413 EARAKAISAVG

-446 EAYKKYTGAAMAD
+446 DAYKKYTGAAMAD
-459 KLIEKLPDI
+459 KLIEKLPEI

-480 DIKIYGGGVDNVAE
+480 DIKIYGGGVDNVAD

-512 IDMKSIVMADS
+512 IDMKNIVMGDS
-523 LEAKTTKN
+523 LDAKTTKN
-531 INLTGVEDVLKKE
+531 INLSGVDDILKDELSK
-544 IEK
+544 

>member
-1 MDGGSKMSFL
+1 MLL
-11 VEYVG
+11 VSLSEVDYAPI
-16 NVNLVPVIITIVSVA
+16 LITIVAVA
-31 AGLIILSSIFR
+31 AGLGVISGIFR
-42 MWKKVPQ
+42 MWKKVSQ

-88 VNTSQTMSSQGVPID
+88 INTSQTMSSQGVPID
-103 VAGTAVIKVRNTHES
+103 VVGTAVIKVRNTNES

-126 SGINEGQIQTSISD
+126 SGVNESQIQKSISD

-158 VEQIYNDREAFSA
+158 VEMIYNDREAFSA

-223 MALKEESIK
+223 IALKEESIQ
-232 KSEATKEGERARL
+232 KSAATKEGEKARL
-245 EAETEVSAAQKAKEV
+245 QAETEVSAAMKAKEV
-260 QEAQYRSEQE
+260 MEAEYRSEQE

-294 QMEADILKQQKQK
+294 QMEADILKQVKQK

-316 EIAREQKQTELEQR
+316 DIARELKQIELEQR

-337 ELKVKIVEPA
+337 ELRTKVVEPA
-347 NAEREQKQAEADAQ
+347 NASREQKMAEADAE

-375 RKAEANAEAE
+375 RKAEVT
-385 AKKAEANAEAEAIKV
+385 AEAEAIQLKA
-400 KAEAEANAAAVSG
+400 KAEADAATISG
-413 DARAKAIAAVG
+413 EARAKAISAVG

-459 KLIEKLPDI
+459 KLIEKLPEL
-468 AKAIAEPLSQIS
+468 ARAIAEPLSQIS
-480 DIKIYGGGVDNVAE
+480 DIKIYGGGIDSVSD

-501 KVFDTVQSSVG
+501 KVFETVNSAVG
-512 IDMKSIVMADS
+512 IDIKNLIMADS
-523 LEAKTTKN
+523 LDARTTKN
-531 INLTGVEDVLKKE
+531 VNVTGIGENLLNEITKE
-544 IEK
+544 NL

>member
-1 MDGGSKMSFL
+1 MLLTSLLGFDIA
-11 VEYVG
+11 
-16 NVNLVPVIITIVSVA
+16 PIIITVVA
-31 AGLIILSSIFR
+31 VVAVLILLSMIFR

-55 TGMKKRIITGGGG
+55 TGLRKKVITGGGG
-68 LVIPV
+68 FVIPV
-73 LERTDTISLGNIQLN
+73 LERTDIISLGNIQLN
-88 VNTSQTMSSQGVPID
+88 ISTSQTMSSQGVPID
-103 VAGTAVIKVRNTHES
+103 VLGTAVIKVRNTHES

-126 SGINEGQIQTSISD
+126 TGPSEAHIQKAIAD
-140 QVTLI
+140 QVTVI

-223 MALKEESIK
+223 IALKEESIK
-232 KSEATKEGERARL
+232 KAEATKEGEKARI
-245 EAETEVSAAQKAKEV
+245 EAETEVSAAQKVKEV
-260 QEAQYRSEQE
+260 RESEYRMEQE

-287 NKEVIAA
+287 IKEVISA
-294 QMEADILKQQKQK
+294 QMEAEILKQVKQK

-316 EIAREQKQTELEQR
+316 DIARELKQIELEQR

-337 ELKVKIVEPA
+337 ELKTKVVEPA
-347 NAEREQKQAEADAQ
+347 IAEKEQKKAEAEAE
-361 KYTKIAEAQARAEA
+361 KYTKIAEAEA
-375 RKAEANAEAE
+375 RAE
-385 AKKAEANAEAEAIKV
+385 AKKAEA
-400 KAEAEANAAAVSG
+400 
-413 DARAKAIAAVG
+413 
-424 LAEAEAIKAKGLAE
+424 LAEAEAISLKAKADAEAEMISGEAKAKAISAVGMAEAEAIRAKGIAE

-446 EAYKKYTGAAMAD
+446 EAYKKYTSAAMAD
-459 KLIEKLPDI
+459 KLIEKLPDL
-468 AKAIAEPLSQIS
+468 ARAIAEPLSQIS
-480 DIKIYGGGVDNVAE
+480 DIKIYGGGIESVTD

-512 IDMKSIVMADS
+512 IDMKNIIMADS
-523 LEAKTTKN
+523 LEARTTKN
-531 INLTGVEDVLKKE
+531 INVSGLNEEIKEDISK
-544 IEK
+544 

>member
-1 MDGGSKMSFL
+1 MLGATTLGVDLGPIIVTIFAVVLGIL
-11 VEYVG
+11 VLTV
-16 NVNLVPVIITIVSVA
+16 
-31 AGLIILSSIFR
+31 IFR
-42 MWKKVPQ
+42 MWRKVPQ
-49 DKAMVV
+49 DKAVVV
-55 TGMKKRIITGGGG
+55 TGMKKRVITGGGG

-88 VNTSQTMSSQGVPID
+88 ITTSQTMSSQGVPID
-103 VAGTAVIKVRNTHES
+103 VLGTAVIKVRNTHES
-118 IYAAIEQF
+118 IYTAIEQF
-126 SGINEGQIQTSISD
+126 TGANEMQIQKSIAD

-196 NDTNGYIRAL
+196 NDTNGYIKAL

-223 MALKEESIK
+223 LALKEESIK
-232 KSEATKEGERARL
+232 KSEATKEGEKARL
-245 EAETEVSAAQKAKEV
+245 EAETEVSAAVKAKEV
-260 QEAQYRSEQE
+260 RESEFRSEQE

-294 QMEADILKQQKQK
+294 QMEADILKQIKQK

-316 EIAREQKQTELEQR
+316 EIAREQKQTELQQR

-337 ELKVKIVEPA
+337 ELKTTVVEPA
-347 NAEREQKQAEADAQ
+347 NAEREQKKAEADAV
-361 KYTKIAEAQARAEA
+361 KYAQIAQAEA
-375 RKAEANAEAE
+375 RAE
-385 AKKAEANAEAEAIKV
+385 AKKAEANAEAEATKL
-400 KAEAEANAAAVSG
+400 KAKADADAATIIGEAK
-413 DARAKAIAAVG
+413 AKAISAVG

-459 KLIEKLPDI
+459 KLIEKLPEI
-468 AKAIAEPLSQIS
+468 ARSIAEPLSQIS
-480 DIKIYGGGVDNVAE
+480 DIKIYGGGVENVAD

-501 KVFDTVQSSVG
+501 KVFETVQSSVG
-512 IDMKSIVMADS
+512 IDMKNIIMADS
-523 LEAKTTKN
+523 LEARTTKN
-531 INLTGVEDVLKKE
+531 INVKGVSEELLQDDNQ
-544 IEK
+544 

>member
-1 MDGGSKMSFL
+1 MLLTSFGGI
-11 VEYVG
+11 
-16 NVNLVPVIITIVSVA
+16 NLAPIIITVIAVGAV
-31 AGLIILSSIFR
+31 LLLLSMIFR

-55 TGMKKRIITGGGG
+55 TGMRKKVITGGGG
-68 LVIPV
+68 FVLPV

-88 VNTSQTMSSQGVPID
+88 INTSQTMSSQGVPID
-103 VAGTAVIKVRNTHES
+103 VVGTAVIKVRNTHES

-126 SGINEGQIQTSISD
+126 TGANETQIQKSISD

-232 KSEATKEGERARL
+232 KAEATKEGEKARL
-245 EAETEVSAAQKAKEV
+245 EAETEVSAAIKAKEV
-260 QEAQYRSEQE
+260 RESDYRIEQE

-294 QMEADILKQQKQK
+294 YMEADILKQIKQK

-316 EIAREQKQTELEQR
+316 EIARELKQIELEQR

-337 ELKVKIVEPA
+337 ELKTKVVEPA
-347 NAEREQKQAEADAQ
+347 NAEREQKKAEAEAE
-361 KYTKIAEAQARAEA
+361 KYYRIAEAEA
-375 RKAEANAEAE
+375 RAE
-385 AKKAEANAEAEAIKV
+385 AKKAEAIAEAEAISLKA
-400 KAEAEANAAAVSG
+400 KAEAEAAAISG
-413 DARAKAIAAVG
+413 EARAKAIAAVG

-446 EAYKKYTGAAMAD
+446 EAYQKYTGAAMAD
-459 KLIEKLPDI
+459 KLIEKLPEL
-468 AKAIAEPLSQIS
+468 AKAVAEPLSQIS
-480 DIKIYGGGVDNVAE
+480 DIKIYGGGIDSISD

-501 KVFDTVQSSVG
+501 KVFETVQSSVG
-512 IDMKSIVMADS
+512 IDMKNIIMSDS
-523 LEAKTTKN
+523 LEAKTTR
-531 INLTGVEDVLKKE
+531 NLNVTGIGEE
-544 IEK
+544 IIKDIGK

>member
-1 MDGGSKMSFL
+1 MNYD
-11 VEYVG
+11 
-16 NVNLVPVIITIVSVA
+16 LVPVIITVVAVA
-31 AGLIILSSIFR
+31 AGIALLTCIFR

-55 TGMKKRIITGGGG
+55 TGMKKRVITGGGG
-68 LVIPV
+68 MVIPV
-73 LERTDTISLGNIQLN
+73 FERIDTISLGNIQLN
-88 VNTSQTMSSQGVPID
+88 ITTSQTMSSQGVPID
-103 VAGTAVIKVRNTHES
+103 VDGNAVIKVRNTYES
-118 IYAAIEQF
+118 IYSAIEQF
-126 SGINEGQIQTSISD
+126 TGGNEAQIQKSISE

-182 EMGLELKDFSIKDV
+182 EMGLELIDFSIKDV

-213 KKKDAEIAQA
+213 KKKDAEISQA
-223 MALKEESIK
+223 MAQKEESVQ
-232 KSEATKEGERARL
+232 KSIASKEGEKARIL
-245 EAETEVSAAQKAKEV
+245 SQTEVSQAMKAKEV

-270 SAKAKAD
+270 AAKAKAD

-294 QMEADILKQQKQK
+294 QMEADILRQQKQK

-316 EIAREQKQTELEQR
+316 EIAREQKQKELEQR

-337 ELKVKIVEPA
+337 ELKTEIVEPA
-347 NAEREQKQAEADAQ
+347 NAEKEQKMAAADAE
-361 KYTKIAEAQARAEA
+361 KYTKIAEAEARAES
-375 RKAEANAEAE
+375 RKAEADAE
-385 AKKAEANAEAEAIKV
+385 AKAIVLKAQ
-400 KAEAEANAAAVSG
+400 AEANAAKVNGEAK
-413 DARAKAIAAVG
+413 AKAISSVG
-424 LAEAEAIKAKGLAE
+424 LAEAEAIRAKGLAE

-459 KLIEKLPDI
+459 KLIEKLPEL
-468 AKAIAEPLSQIS
+468 AKAIAEPLGQIS

-501 KVFDTVQSSVG
+501 KVFETVQSSVG
-512 IDMKSIVMADS
+512 IDMKNIIMGDS
-523 LEAKTTKN
+523 LEAKTTQN
-531 INLTGVEDVLKKE
+531 INLSGLEDKE
-544 IEK
+544 DKENKSGKQAPSIG

>member
-1 MDGGSKMSFL
+1 MLL
-11 VEYVG
+11 VSLEG
-16 NVNLVPVIITIVSVA
+16 VNIAPIIITVLAIV
-31 AGLIILSSIFR
+31 AGIVILTGIFR

-55 TGMKKRIITGGGG
+55 TGMKKRVITGGGG

-88 VNTSQTMSSQGVPID
+88 INTSQTMSSQGVPID
-103 VAGTAVIKVRNTHES
+103 VVGTAVIKVRNTHES

-126 SGINEGQIQTSISD
+126 SGVNETQIQKSISD

-223 MALKEESIK
+223 MALKEESIQ
-232 KSEATKEGERARL
+232 KSEATKEGEKARL
-245 EAETEVSAAQKAKEV
+245 EAQTEVSAALKAKEV
-260 QEAQYRSEQE
+260 READFRIEQE

-277 AAYEIQKSIT
+277 AAYDIQKSIT
-287 NKEVIAA
+287 YKEVIAA
-294 QMEADILKQQKQK
+294 QMEADILKQIKQK

-316 EIAREQKQTELEQR
+316 EIARELKQIELEQR

-337 ELKVKIVEPA
+337 ELKTKVVEPA
-347 NAEREQKQAEADAQ
+347 NAEREQKMAEADAQ
-361 KYTKIAEAQARAEA
+361 KYTRIAEAQARAEA
-375 RKAEANAEAE
+375 RKAEAT
-385 AKKAEANAEAEAIKV
+385 AEAEAIKL
-400 KAEAEANAAAVSG
+400 KAKADADAATISG
-413 DARAKAIAAVG
+413 EARAKAISAVG

-438 AEAMEKKA
+438 AEAMEKRA

-459 KLIEKLPDI
+459 KLIEKLPEL

-480 DIKIYGGGVDNVAE
+480 DIKIYGGGIESVTD

-501 KVFDTVQSSVG
+501 KVFDTVQSAVG
-512 IDMKSIVMADS
+512 IDMKNIVMAES
-523 LEAKTTKN
+523 LDAKTTKN
-531 INLTGVEDVLKKE
+531 INVTGFSEKIVEE
-544 IEK
+544 ITEQE

>member
-1 MDGGSKMSFL
+1 MILASFNE
-11 VEYVG
+11 VDFG
-16 NVNLVPVIITIVSVA
+16 PVVITIIA
-31 AGLIILSSIFR
+31 AVGILLVITGILR

-55 TGMKKRIITGGGG
+55 TGMRKRVITGGGG

-88 VNTSQTMSSQGVPID
+88 INTSQTMSSQGVPID
-103 VAGTAVIKVRNTHES
+103 VVGTAVIKVRNTIES

-126 SGINEGQIQTSISD
+126 TGANEMLKQKSIAE
-140 QVTLI
+140 QVTQI

-158 VEQIYNDREAFSA
+158 VEQIYSDREAFSA

-196 NDTNGYIRAL
+196 NDVNGYIRAL

-245 EAETEVSAAQKAKEV
+245 EAETEVSAALKAKEV
-260 QEAQYRSEQE
+260 REAEFRSEQE

-287 NKEVIAA
+287 YKDVIAA
-294 QMEADILKQQKQK
+294 QMEADILKQVKLK

-316 EIAREQKQTELEQR
+316 DISRELKQIELEQR

-337 ELKVKIVEPA
+337 ELKTKVVEPA
-347 NAEREQKQAEADAQ
+347 NAEREQKMAEADAA
-361 KYTKIAEAQARAEA
+361 KYGQIAEAQAR
-375 RKAEANAEAE
+375 AE
-385 AKKAEANAEAEAIKV
+385 AKKAEANAEAEAIRL
-400 KAEAEANAAAVSG
+400 KAIAQADAEKISGEAK
-413 DARAKAIAAVG
+413 AKAISAVG

-446 EAYKKYTGAAMAD
+446 DAYSKYTSAAMAD
-459 KLIEKLPDI
+459 KVIEKLPEL
-468 AKAIAEPLSQIS
+468 AKAIAEPLAKIS
-480 DIKIYGGGVDNVAE
+480 DIKIYGGGVSDVADNVPA
-494 NVPTVLA
+494 VLA
-501 KVFDTVQSSVG
+501 KVFDAVQSSVG
-512 IDMKSIVMADS
+512 IDMKNIVMADS

-531 INLTGVEDVLKKE
+531 VNVTGVGERLLSDDRVE
-544 IEK
+544 

>member
-1 MDGGSKMSFL
+1 MDSN
-11 VEYVG
+11 VVG
-16 NVNLVPVIITIVSVA
+16 LGVDFFPIIITVIAVA
-31 AGLIILSSIFR
+31 AGVAVLTVILR

-49 DKAMVV
+49 DRAMVV
-55 TGMKKRIITGGGG
+55 TGMKKRVITGGGG
-68 LVIPV
+68 IVIPV

-88 VNTSQTMSSQGVPID
+88 INTSQTMSSQGVPID
-103 VAGTAVIKVRNTHES
+103 VVGTAVIKVRNTHES

-126 SGINEGQIQTSISD
+126 SGGNEMQIQKSISD

-245 EAETEVSAAQKAKEV
+245 EAETEVSAAIKAKEV
-260 QEAQYRSEQE
+260 RESEYRMEQE

-287 NKEVIAA
+287 YKDIIAA

-316 EIAREQKQTELEQR
+316 DIAREQKQTELEQR

-337 ELKVKIVEPA
+337 ELKTKVVEPA
-347 NAEREQKQAEADAQ
+347 NADREQKKAEADAE
-361 KYTKIAEAQARAEA
+361 KYTKIAEAEA
-375 RKAEANAEAE
+375 RAE
-385 AKKAEANAEAEAIKV
+385 AKKAEANAEAEAITLRAR
-400 KAEAEANAAAVSG
+400 AEADAQSMNG
-413 DARAKAIAAVG
+413 DAKAKAISAIG
-424 LAEAEAIKAKGLAE
+424 LAEADAIRAKGLAE

-446 EAYKKYTGAAMAD
+446 EAYQKYTNAAMAD
-459 KLIEKLPDI
+459 KLIEKLPEL

-480 DIKIYGGGVDNVAE
+480 DIKIYGGGVDQVVD
-494 NVPTVLA
+494 NVPVVLA
-501 KVFDTVQSSVG
+501 KVFETVQSSVG
-512 IDMKSIVMADS
+512 IDMKNIIMAES

-531 INLTGVEDVLKKE
+531 VNVTGIGENIINKSQI
-544 IEK
+544 IEE

>member
-1 MDGGSKMSFL
+1 MMFLTGSIEF
-11 VEYVG
+11 G
-16 NVNLVPVIITIVSVA
+16 PIIITVIAVA
-31 AGLIILSSIFR
+31 VFIFILASIFS

-68 LVIPV
+68 VVIPV
-73 LERTDTISLGNIQLN
+73 LERTDVISLGNIQLN
-88 VNTSQTMSSQGVPID
+88 INTSQTMSSQGVPID
-103 VAGTAVIKVRNTHES
+103 VAGTAVIKVRNTQES
-118 IYAAIEQF
+118 IYLAIEQF
-126 SGINEGQIQTSISD
+126 TGGNEAQIQNSIGE

-223 MALKEESIK
+223 MALKEESIQ

-245 EAETEVSAAQKAKEV
+245 VAQTEVSAAMKEKEV
-260 QEAQYRSEQE
+260 QEAQYRMEQE

-337 ELKVKIVEPA
+337 ELKTKVVEPA
-347 NAEREQKQAEADAQ
+347 NAEREQKKAEADAE
-361 KYTKIAEAQARAEA
+361 KYSQIAEAQARAEA
-375 RKAEANAEAE
+375 RKAQALAEAE
-385 AKKAEANAEAEAIKV
+385 AKKAEAEAEAEAITMKSQATAN
-400 KAEAEANAAAVSG
+400 AEAINGE
-413 DARAKAIAAVG
+413 ARARAISAVG

-446 EAYKKYTGAAMAD
+446 EAYQKYTSSAMAD
-459 KLIEKLPDI
+459 KLIEKLPEI

-480 DIKIYGGGVDNVAE
+480 DIKIYGGGVESVTD
-494 NVPTVLA
+494 NVPTVMA
-501 KVFDTVQSSVG
+501 KVFDTVQSAVG
-512 IDMKSIVMADS
+512 IDMRSIVMADS
-523 LEAKTTKN
+523 LEARTTKN
-531 INLTGVEDVLKKE
+531 INVTGVSENIIDEVTK
-544 IEK
+544 

>member
-1 MDGGSKMSFL
+1 MVLL
-11 VEYVG
+11 VNAMGYD
-16 NVNLVPVIITIVSVA
+16 LTPIIITVVLVA
-31 AGLIILSSIFR
+31 AGLALLTGIFR

-55 TGMKKRIITGGGG
+55 TGMKKRVITGGGG

-88 VNTSQTMSSQGVPID
+88 INTSQTMSSQGVPID
-103 VAGTAVIKVRNTHES
+103 VVGTAVIKVRNTHES

-126 SGINEGQIQTSISD
+126 TGVNEMQIQKSISE

-245 EAETEVSAAQKAKEV
+245 EAETEVSAALKAKGV
-260 QEAQYRSEQE
+260 QEAEYRMEQE

-287 NKEVIAA
+287 NKEIIAA

-307 ELQEAQLQV
+307 ELQEAQMQV
-316 EIAREQKQTELEQR
+316 DIAREQKQIELEQR

-337 ELKVKIVEPA
+337 ELKTKVVEPA
-347 NAEREQKQAEADAQ
+347 NAEREQRMAEADAE

-385 AKKAEANAEAEAIKV
+385 AIKV
-400 KAEAEANAAAVSG
+400 KAEAEANAQAINGES
-413 DARAKAIAAVG
+413 RAKAISAVG
-424 LAEAEAIKAKGLAE
+424 LAEAEAIRAKGLAE

-459 KLIEKLPDI
+459 KIIEKLPEI
-468 AKAIAEPLSQIS
+468 TKAIAEPLSKIS
-480 DIKIYGGGVDNVAE
+480 DIKIYGGGIDSVSD

-501 KVFDTVQSSVG
+501 KVFDTIQSSVG
-512 IDMKSIVMADS
+512 IDMKNIVMADS
-523 LEAKTTKN
+523 LDARTTKN
-531 INLTGVEDVLKKE
+531 INVTGIGENIAKE
-544 IEK
+544 LE